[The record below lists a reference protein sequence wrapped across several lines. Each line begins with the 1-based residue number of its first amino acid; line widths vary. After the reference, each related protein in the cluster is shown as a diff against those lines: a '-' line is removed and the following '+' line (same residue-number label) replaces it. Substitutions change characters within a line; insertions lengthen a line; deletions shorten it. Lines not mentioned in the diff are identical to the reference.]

1 MDITVMRPRAAPP
14 AAIKSQQGK
23 RGHENDDHAAWFA
36 IDRPDRQF
44 MVYVGV
50 VADGVTSTAGGAKA
64 SAIAVGAIEAAL
76 RETPDP
82 QETLSE
88 WFAGAIV
95 HANEEILFEARRN
108 PEWQGMSSTVVMAA
122 LAGAKLYVMYM
133 GDSRAYLLRDRHLHQ
148 LTTDHTWAQAAV
160 TAGAIT
166 ASEAATHPGRNQL
179 QRYLGAQHT
188 INVARG
194 VHNPQ
199 SGQVEEYLTI
209 EPGDQLLLCTD
220 GVYHRLPDPSIRK
233 ILLTHA
239 GDDQAAADAL
249 VAASIANG
257 ETDDV
262 TALLFT
268 IPATS

>member
-1 MDITVMRPRAAPP
+1 MQRNAVPQVAIT
-14 AAIKSQQGK
+14 SQQGK
-23 RGHENDDHAAWFA
+23 RGDENDDHAAWFA
-36 IDRPDRQF
+36 VERSDRQF

-64 SAIAVGAIEAAL
+64 SAIAVSAIEAAL
-76 RETPDP
+76 REAPDP

-88 WFAGAIV
+88 WFAGAVV
-95 HANEEILFEARRN
+95 HANEEILFEARRH

-122 LAGAKLYVMYM
+122 LAGSKLYVMYM
-133 GDSRAYLLRDRHLHQ
+133 GDSRAYLLRNGQMHQ

-194 VHNPQ
+194 VLNPQ
-199 SGQVEEYLTI
+199 SGQVDEYLTI
-209 EPGDQLLLCTD
+209 ELGDQLLLCTD
-220 GVYHRLPDPSIRK
+220 GVYHRLPDASIRQM
-233 ILLTHA
+233 LLTHA
-239 GDDQAAADAL
+239 DNAQAAADAL
-249 VAASIANG
+249 VAAAIANG

-262 TALLFT
+262 TALVLT
-268 IPATS
+268 IPA